1 MNLAVEELL
10 SALTADSIPAALR
23 FLLSTAA
30 PDKAIASIR
39 ENIQFE
45 SLCQSGYLLLILS
58 IILSGVS
65 DKRGRG
71 VHRIFE
77 RGRRGVGAKRR
88 L

>member
-58 IILSGVS
+58 IILIGVS
-65 DKRGRG
+65 DKRGGDQCVGRG
-71 VHRIFE
+71 VSLMLDE
-77 RGRRGVGAKRR
+77 SVDS
-88 L
+88 